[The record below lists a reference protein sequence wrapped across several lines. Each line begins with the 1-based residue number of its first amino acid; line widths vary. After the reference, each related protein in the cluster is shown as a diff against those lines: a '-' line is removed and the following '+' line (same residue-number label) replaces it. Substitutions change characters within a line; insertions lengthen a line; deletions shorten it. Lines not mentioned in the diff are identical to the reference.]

1 MKTRGELC
9 EEYDKAV
16 LAGDNNRVLSIL
28 KQKLEIAEKENDMM
42 KKLIVNSEWLSLKQ
56 SVGLQ

>member
-1 MKTRGELC
+1 MKTWEELH
-9 EEYDKAV
+9 EGYNKAV

-42 KKLIVNSEWLSLKQ
+42 KKLIVNAEWLSLKQ